1 MGEIELRAAL
11 DELAAADRQRRSA
24 DAREVN
30 ALIFL
35 AENYSIGADPA
46 LAAEQADKARADRYV
61 TVGRYDDATMMASA
75 RLDVL
80 DGMCLDASVDRIA
93 DILLSQG
100 NPETKKVLRAT
111 ALGILATPARALQMM
126 QQAIQ
131 PALDDP
137 LNESD
142 DWPAG
147 ASQNCP
153 MTATAPQEGNM
164 ALRLAPGHELC
175 GRITTD
181 PERLLPRATIV
192 LHLAADPSGELSP
205 VGRLE
210 QAGAVPIAKLNE
222 LLADVRVTV
231 RPVVDLNETPSVDRH
246 EIPESIRQAVLSR
259 YPYDA
264 FPFSNRSA
272 RHLDLD
278 HTIPYL
284 EGGPPGQTRW
294 RNLTPLHRRAHRAKT
309 CGAWLVHRDD
319 DGDLIWTSP
328 LGYRYAITPWGTTP
342 LPGPGIPLRAGPA
355 A

>member
-80 DGMCLDASVDRIA
+80 DGMYLDASVDRIA

-164 ALRLAPGHELC
+164 APRLAPGHELC
-175 GRITTD
+175 GED
-181 PERLLPRATIV
+181 
-192 LHLAADPSGELSP
+192 HH
-205 VGRLE
+205 
-210 QAGAVPIAKLNE
+210 
-222 LLADVRVTV
+222 
-231 RPVVDLNETPSVDRH
+231 RP
-246 EIPESIRQAVLSR
+246 
-259 YPYDA
+259 
-264 FPFSNRSA
+264 
-272 RHLDLD
+272 
-278 HTIPYL
+278 
-284 EGGPPGQTRW
+284 
-294 RNLTPLHRRAHRAKT
+294 
-309 CGAWLVHRDD
+309 
-319 DGDLIWTSP
+319 
-328 LGYRYAITPWGTTP
+328 
-342 LPGPGIPLRAGPA
+342 
-355 A
+355 